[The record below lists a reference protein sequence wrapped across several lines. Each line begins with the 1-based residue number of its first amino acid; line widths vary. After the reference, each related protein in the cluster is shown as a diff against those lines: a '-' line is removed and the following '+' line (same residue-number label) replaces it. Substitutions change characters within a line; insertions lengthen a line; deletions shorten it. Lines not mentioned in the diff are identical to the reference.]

1 MHFVVLSC
9 ERGMQLSCAVRFH
22 VFLLQLCFLV
32 TVECSC
38 LVMCTVVLIL
48 LV

>member
-1 MHFVVLSC
+1 MHFFVLSC
-9 ERGMQLSCAVRFH
+9 ERGMQLYCAVRFFFF
-22 VFLLQLCFLV
+22 VFVQLCFLV

-38 LVMCTVVLIL
+38 LVMCTVVLL